1 VTPRTEE
8 NRSLARE
15 PSAGMLRGRSTDTRA
30 LVSRRAV
37 VVGAVLGFPVSLAL
51 LWLSLRH
58 LDGAKLKA
66 SLGGASV
73 GALLLAVAVM
83 AVVYLVQADRWRVIA
98 VAPGVPL
105 VRFAEWV
112 VGAVALNNVLPGR
125 AGDIL
130 RSEWLARGAGKPRAS
145 AVSSVVVDRG
155 FDVVTLVAMLGLT
168 YPFVPHP
175 RWLNDFWIVGG
186 SLGVVVSIV
195 FIAAAVYARGS
206 RASAAAR
213 GVRARLADVAHG
225 AGSVLRG
232 RIVLRIAV
240 RSALAWTA
248 WAFSAWLVASS
259 LGIALTP
266 LEVLFVTA
274 VLNLGVAIPSSPGFI
289 GTYQWLGV
297 SALGNLG
304 VGHADAF
311 AFSVL
316 MHAAWYLPT
325 TLAGLVLALR
335 KVPPAVAGALA
346 TKEFRAP
353 RARPAGR
360 GSAPP
365 GLTGSGSPTQRA
377 RDR

>member
-1 VTPRTEE
+1 
-8 NRSLARE
+8 
-15 PSAGMLRGRSTDTRA
+15 MLRGRSADVRT
-30 LVSRRAV
+30 LSSRRAV
-37 VVGAVLGFPVSLAL
+37 VAGAVLGFPISLAL
-51 LWLSLRH
+51 LMLSLQH

-66 SLGGASV
+66 SLGGANV
-73 GALLLAVAVM
+73 GALMLAVSVM
-83 AVVYLVQADRWRVIA
+83 AIVYVIQADRWRVIS
-98 VAPGVPL
+98 VVPGVSL
-105 VRFAEWV
+105 VRFAGWV
-112 VGAVALNNVLPGR
+112 VGAVAVNNVVPGR

-195 FIAAAVYARGS
+195 FIAAMFYAGRG
-206 RASAAAR
+206 RASAAR
-213 GVRARLADVAHG
+213 GMRARLADVAHG
-225 AGSVLRG
+225 VGSVLRG
-232 RIVLRIAV
+232 RLVLRIAV

-325 TLAGLVLALR
+325 TLAGVVLALR

-346 TKEFRAP
+346 TKEFRVPGARAAGRDSAPSGSTGSASPTP
-353 RARPAGR
+353 RARA
-360 GSAPP
+360 
-365 GLTGSGSPTQRA
+365 L
-377 RDR
+377 

>member
-1 VTPRTEE
+1 
-8 NRSLARE
+8 
-15 PSAGMLRGRSTDTRA
+15 MLS
-30 LVSRRAV
+30 
-37 VVGAVLGFPVSLAL
+37 
-51 LWLSLRH
+51 
-58 LDGAKLKA
+58 
-66 SLGGASV
+66 
-73 GALLLAVAVM
+73 VAVM
-83 AVVYLVQADRWRVIA
+83 GIVYLIQADRWRVIA
-98 VAPGVPL
+98 GAPGVSL

-112 VGAVALNNVLPGR
+112 VGAVAVNNVLPGR

-130 RSEWLARGAGKPRAS
+130 RSEWLARGSGKSRTS

-175 RWLNDFWIVGG
+175 RWLSDFWIVGG
-186 SLGVVVSIV
+186 SLGVMVGIV
-195 FIAAAVYARGS
+195 FVGTAVYARRGG
-206 RASAAAR
+206 ASTAR
-213 GVRARLADVAHG
+213 GVRARLADVAHE

-232 RIVLRIAV
+232 RSVVRIAI

-248 WAFSAWLVASS
+248 WAFSAWLVATS

-325 TLAGLVLALR
+325 TLAGVVLALR

-346 TKEFRAP
+346 TKELRVPGLGA
-353 RARPAGR
+353 AGR
-360 GSAPP
+360 GSGQS
-365 GLTGSGSPTQRA
+365 GLTGSVSPTQPA
-377 RDR
+377 PDR

>member
-1 VTPRTEE
+1 MSRR
-8 NRSLARE
+8 RSA
-15 PSAGMLRGRSTDTRA
+15 DVRA
-30 LVSRRAV
+30 FASRRAV
-37 VVGAVLGFPVSLAL
+37 VAGALIGFPVSVAL
-51 LWLSLRH
+51 LMLSLQH

-66 SLGGASV
+66 SLGGANV
-73 GALLLAVAVM
+73 GALMLSVAVM
-83 AVVYLVQADRWRVIA
+83 AIVYLVQADRWRVIS
-98 VAPGVPL
+98 VAPGVSL

-112 VGAVALNNVLPGR
+112 VGAVAVNNVVPGR
-125 AGDIL
+125 TGDIL
-130 RSEWLARGAGKPRAS
+130 RSEWLARGAGKTRAS
-145 AVSSVVVDRG
+145 AVASVVVDRG

-186 SLGVVVSIV
+186 SFGAVVSV
-195 FIAAAVYARGS
+195 VLVAAAVYARRG
-206 RASAAAR
+206 RASAAR
-213 GVRARLADVAHG
+213 SLRARLTDVAYG
-225 AGSVLRG
+225 VGSVLRG
-232 RIVLRIAV
+232 RRALKIAV

-266 LEVLFVTA
+266 LEILFVTA

-316 MHAAWYLPT
+316 MHAVWYVPT
-325 TLAGLVLALR
+325 TFAGVVLALR
-335 KVPPAVAGALA
+335 KVPPAVAGALVQ
-346 TKEFRAP
+346 
-353 RARPAGR
+353 RPSEKQA
-360 GSAPP
+360 A
-365 GLTGSGSPTQRA
+365 
-377 RDR
+377 

>member
-1 VTPRTEE
+1 
-8 NRSLARE
+8 
-15 PSAGMLRGRSTDTRA
+15 MLRGRSADARA

-51 LWLSLRH
+51 LMLSLRH
-58 LDGAKLKA
+58 LDGTKLKA
-66 SLGGASV
+66 SLGGANVGVLMLSV
-73 GALLLAVAVM
+73 GVM
-83 AVVYLVQADRWRVIA
+83 AIVYLIQADRWRVIA
-98 VAPGVPL
+98 VAPGLPL
-105 VRFAEWV
+105 VRFVEWV
-112 VGAVALNNVLPGR
+112 VGAVAVNNVLPGR

-130 RSEWLARGAGKPRAS
+130 RSEWLARGAGKPRTS

-186 SLGVVVSIV
+186 SLGVVVGIV
-195 FIAAAVYARGS
+195 FIAVAVYARGGG
-206 RASAAAR
+206 ASAAR

-232 RIVLRIAV
+232 RLVLRIAV

-248 WAFSAWLVASS
+248 WACSAWLVASS

-266 LEVLFVTA
+266 VEVLFVTA

-297 SALGNLG
+297 AALGNLG

-325 TLAGLVLALR
+325 TLAGVVLALR

-346 TKEFRAP
+346 TKEFRVP
-353 RARPAGR
+353 RARAAGR

-365 GLTGSGSPTQRA
+365 GLSGSVSPTRPA
-377 RDR
+377 PDR

>member
-1 VTPRTEE
+1 MTPRTEE
-8 NRSLARE
+8 SRSLARE
-15 PSAGMLRGRSTDTRA
+15 PSAGVLRGRSADARA

-51 LWLSLRH
+51 LMLSLRH

-66 SLGGASV
+66 SLGGANVGVLMLSV
-73 GALLLAVAVM
+73 GVM
-83 AVVYLVQADRWRVIA
+83 AIVYLIQADRWRVIA

-112 VGAVALNNVLPGR
+112 VGAVAVNNVLPGR

-130 RSEWLARGAGKPRAS
+130 RSEWLARGAGKPRTS

-195 FIAAAVYARGS
+195 FIAATVYAREGT
-206 RASAAAR
+206 ASAARGMRAWLAGVAR
-213 GVRARLADVAHG
+213 G

-232 RIVLRIAV
+232 RLVLRIAA

-248 WAFSAWLVASS
+248 WACSAWLVASS

-297 SALGNLG
+297 AALGNLG

-316 MHAAWYLPT
+316 LHAVWYLPT
-325 TLAGLVLALR
+325 TFAGVVLALR

-346 TKEFRAP
+346 TKGFRVP
-353 RARPAGR
+353 RVRAARR

-365 GLTGSGSPTQRA
+365 GLTGSVSPTPPA

>member
-1 VTPRTEE
+1 VT
-8 NRSLARE
+8 
-15 PSAGMLRGRSTDTRA
+15 
-30 LVSRRAV
+30 RRAV
-37 VVGAVLGFPVSLAL
+37 VVGAVLGVPVSLAL

-66 SLGGASV
+66 SLGAANV
-73 GALLLAVAVM
+73 GALMLAVAVM
-83 AVVYLVQADRWRVIA
+83 ATVYLIQADRWRVIA

-112 VGAVALNNVLPGR
+112 VSAVAVNNVLPGR

-130 RSEWLARGAGKPRAS
+130 RSEWLARGGGKPRTS

-155 FDVVTLVAMLGLT
+155 FDLVTLVAMLGLT

-206 RASAAAR
+206 GASAAAR

-232 RIVLRIAV
+232 RLVLRIAA

-325 TLAGLVLALR
+325 TLAGVVLALR
-335 KVPPAVAGALA
+335 RVPPAVAGALA
-346 TKEFRAP
+346 TREFRVP
-353 RARPAGR
+353 GGRATGR
-360 GSAPP
+360 GSAPS
-365 GLTGSGSPTQRA
+365 GLTGSVSPTQPT

>member
-1 VTPRTEE
+1 VTPRAEE
-8 NRSLARE
+8 SRSLARE
-15 PSAGMLRGRSTDTRA
+15 PSAGMLRGRSADVRA
-30 LVSRRAV
+30 LASRRAV
-37 VVGAVLGFPVSLAL
+37 VAGAVLGIPVSLGL
-51 LWLSLRH
+51 LMLSLRH

-66 SLGGASV
+66 SLGGANV
-73 GALLLAVAVM
+73 GALMLSVAVM
-83 AVVYLVQADRWRVIA
+83 AIVYLIQADRWRVISA
-98 VAPGVPL
+98 APGVSL
-105 VRFAEWV
+105 SRFAEWV
-112 VGAVALNNVLPGR
+112 VGAVAVNNVLPGR

-155 FDVVTLVAMLGLT
+155 LDVVTLVAMFGLT

-186 SLGVVVSIV
+186 SLGAVVSIV
-195 FIAAAVYARGS
+195 FVAAAVYAGRGRS
-206 RASAAAR
+206 SAAR
-213 GVRARLADVAHG
+213 GMRARLADIAHG
-225 AGSVLRG
+225 VGSVLRG
-232 RIVLRIAV
+232 RLVLKIAV

-316 MHAAWYLPT
+316 MHAAWYVPT
-325 TLAGLVLALR
+325 TIAGVVLALR
-335 KVPPAVAGALA
+335 KVPTAVAGALVQRPS
-346 TKEFRAP
+346 ENRA
-353 RARPAGR
+353 A
-360 GSAPP
+360 
-365 GLTGSGSPTQRA
+365 
-377 RDR
+377 

>member
-1 VTPRTEE
+1 
-8 NRSLARE
+8 
-15 PSAGMLRGRSTDTRA
+15 
-30 LVSRRAV
+30 VSRRAV

-51 LWLSLRH
+51 LMLSLRH

-66 SLGGASV
+66 SLGGANVGVLMLSV
-73 GALLLAVAVM
+73 GVM
-83 AVVYLVQADRWRVIA
+83 AIVYLIQADRWRVIA

-112 VGAVALNNVLPGR
+112 VGAVAVNNVLPGR

-130 RSEWLARGAGKPRAS
+130 RSEWLARGAGKPRTS

-186 SLGVVVSIV
+186 SLGLVVSIV
-195 FIAAAVYARGS
+195 FIAAAVYARGGG
-206 RASAAAR
+206 ASAAR
-213 GVRARLADVAHG
+213 GVRARLADVACA

-232 RIVLRIAV
+232 RLVLRIAA

-248 WAFSAWLVASS
+248 WACSAWLVASS

-297 SALGNLG
+297 AALGNLG

-325 TLAGLVLALR
+325 TFAGIVLALR

-346 TKEFRAP
+346 TKDFRVP
-353 RARPAGR
+353 RARAARR
-360 GSAPP
+360 GSAPH
-365 GLTGSGSPTQRA
+365 GLTGSVSPIPPA

>member
-1 VTPRTEE
+1 
-8 NRSLARE
+8 
-15 PSAGMLRGRSTDTRA
+15 
-30 LVSRRAV
+30 VSRRAV

-51 LWLSLRH
+51 LMLSLQH

-66 SLGGASV
+66 SLGGANVGVLMLSV
-73 GALLLAVAVM
+73 GVM
-83 AVVYLVQADRWRVIA
+83 AIVYLIQADRWRVIA
-98 VAPGVPL
+98 AAPGVPL

-112 VGAVALNNVLPGR
+112 VGAVAVNNVLPGR

-130 RSEWLARGAGKPRAS
+130 RSEWLARGAGKPRTS

-195 FIAAAVYARGS
+195 FIAAAAYARGG
-206 RASAAAR
+206 RASAAR
-213 GVRARLADVAHG
+213 GMRARLADVAHG

-232 RIVLRIAV
+232 RLVLRIAA

-248 WAFSAWLVASS
+248 WASSAWLVASS

-297 SALGNLG
+297 AALGNLG

-316 MHAAWYLPT
+316 MHAVWYLPT
-325 TLAGLVLALR
+325 TFAGVVLALR

-346 TKEFRAP
+346 TKDFRVP
-353 RARPAGR
+353 RARAARR

-365 GLTGSGSPTQRA
+365 GLTGSVSPTPPA

>member
-1 VTPRTEE
+1 
-8 NRSLARE
+8 
-15 PSAGMLRGRSTDTRA
+15 
-30 LVSRRAV
+30 VSRRAV
-37 VVGAVLGFPVSLAL
+37 VVGAVLGFPVSVAL
-51 LWLSLRH
+51 LMLSLRH

-66 SLGGASV
+66 SLGGANV
-73 GALLLAVAVM
+73 GALLLSVAVM
-83 AVVYLVQADRWRVIA
+83 AIVYLIQADRWRVIA
-98 VAPGVPL
+98 VAPGVSL

-112 VGAVALNNVLPGR
+112 VGAVAVNNVLPGR
-125 AGDIL
+125 VGDIL
-130 RSEWLARGAGKPRAS
+130 RSEWLARGSGKPRTS

-186 SLGVVVSIV
+186 SLGVVVGIV
-195 FIAAAVYARGS
+195 FIGTALYARRRG
-206 RASAAAR
+206 ASAAR

-232 RIVLRIAV
+232 RLVLRIAV
-240 RSALAWTA
+240 RSMLAWTA

-266 LEVLFVTA
+266 LEALFVTA

-325 TLAGLVLALR
+325 TLAGVVLALR

-346 TKEFRAP
+346 TKELRVPGAGV
-353 RARPAGR
+353 AGR
-360 GSAPP
+360 GSAPS
-365 GLTGSGSPTQRA
+365 GLRGSVSPTQPA